1 MVEQQAMEIQ
11 RLKAEKESAASQ
23 QQQLSSLVK
32 QQLLTSTTS
41 SSSGV
46 SNNHHVAKVEHENKI
61 LKRAVTIQQ
70 ERQTHLNAELEGARQ
85 FKVDAEERIRRLEQ
99 MNLTL
104 QYRLQAVTMSPVN
117 DNMWSSPRPPDIY

>member
-11 RLKAEKESAASQ
+11 RLKSEKESAASQ
-23 QQQLSSLVK
+23 QQQLSLLAQ
-32 QQLLTSTTS
+32 QQLPTSTTS
-41 SSSGV
+41 SSSEV
-46 SNNHHVAKVEHENKI
+46 SNHHVAKVEHENKI

-70 ERQTHLNAELEGARQ
+70 ERQTQLSAELEGTRQ

-104 QYRLQAVTMSPVN
+104 QYRLQAMTMSPVN

>member
-11 RLKAEKESAASQ
+11 RLKAEKESAVSQ
-23 QQQLSSLVK
+23 QQQLSSLA
-32 QQLLTSTTS
+32 QQQQLTSTS
-41 SSSGV
+41 SV
-46 SNNHHVAKVEHENKI
+46 ASNNHHVAKVEHENKI

-70 ERQTHLNAELEGARQ
+70 ERQTHLIAELEGARQ

-104 QYRLQAVTMSPVN
+104 QYRLQAVTSMAPMN

>member
-23 QQQLSSLVK
+23 QQQLSSLAK
-32 QQLLTSTTS
+32 QQLS
-41 SSSGV
+41 SEV